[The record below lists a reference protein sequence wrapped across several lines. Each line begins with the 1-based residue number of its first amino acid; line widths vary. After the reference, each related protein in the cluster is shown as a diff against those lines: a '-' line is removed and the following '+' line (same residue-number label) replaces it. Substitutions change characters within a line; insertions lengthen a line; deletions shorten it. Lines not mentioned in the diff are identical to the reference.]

1 MSSHPGPWLA
11 PRWNSIR
18 PELQAI
24 PRWVVWRISRGTKVP
39 FDPKHPNLHASV
51 TRPETWST
59 FYEARML
66 VQTREGEPDAFEGVG
81 LVLNGDGL
89 VGVDLDN
96 CADGGEPSL
105 TALQLLQEMGTGY
118 TEWSPSGKGIRVF
131 GRATPLAKGMR
142 GILGGVSIEIY
153 SASRYLTVTGQVLR
167 DEPVGPLTG
176 FAALAQR
183 LQQSQS
189 QLHANKSL
197 QPKTV

>member
-11 PRWNSIR
+11 PRWNSIP
-18 PELQAI
+18 PELRAI
-24 PRWVVWRISRGTKVP
+24 ARWVVWRISRGTKVP

-59 FYEARML
+59 FDEARIL

-105 TALQLLQEMGTGY
+105 AALQLLQELGTGY

-142 GILGGVSIEIY
+142 GILGGVSVEIY

-183 LQQSQS
+183 LQQTQS

>member
-1 MSSHPGPWLA
+1 
-11 PRWNSIR
+11 
-18 PELQAI
+18 
-24 PRWVVWRISRGTKVP
+24 
-39 FDPKHPNLHASV
+39 LHASV

-59 FYEARML
+59 FDEAQML
-66 VQTREGEPDAFEGVG
+66 VQTSEGEPDAFEGVG

-96 CADGGEPSL
+96 CAEGGEASL
-105 TALQLLQEMGTGY
+105 AALNLLQELGTGY

-131 GRATPLAKGMR
+131 GRAMPLAKGMR
-142 GILGGVSIEIY
+142 GILEDVSVEIY

-183 LQQSQS
+183 LKPSK
-189 QLHANKSL
+189 A
-197 QPKTV
+197 